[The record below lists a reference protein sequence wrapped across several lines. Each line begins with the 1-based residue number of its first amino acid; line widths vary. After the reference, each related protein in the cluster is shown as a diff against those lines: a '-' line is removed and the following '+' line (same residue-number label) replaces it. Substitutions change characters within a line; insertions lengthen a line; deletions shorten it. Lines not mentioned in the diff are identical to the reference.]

1 MKFLIVDD
9 NFDIQLTISSYLEF
23 KGIEVDSAYT
33 ADEALHLLE
42 SNLFDLIIMD
52 IMMPRLSGIEATRRI
67 RQQLKIQTP
76 ILFLTARDALGDKT
90 QAFEAGGD
98 DYLVK
103 PFELEELMLRAQA
116 LIKRCGVGN
125 HQSYWEYKN
134 LKLSASQP
142 VLWVGSRQITLS
154 KTLYSLLKP
163 LMQQPEQIHSQQQL
177 IDKVWHQEGDYR
189 ESLRSHIYSLRKLLK
204 QEGSLAV
211 IENRPGT
218 GYVLL

>member
-9 NFDIQLTISSYLEF
+9 NFDIQLTISSF
-23 KGIEVDSAYT
+23 DSRELRLILPIQRMKPCT
-33 ADEALHLLE
+33 LE

-116 LIKRCGVGN
+116 LIKRCGVDN

-163 LMQQPEQIHSQQQL
+163 LMQQP
-177 IDKVWHQEGDYR
+177 
-189 ESLRSHIYSLRKLLK
+189 
-204 QEGSLAV
+204 
-211 IENRPGT
+211 NR
-218 GYVLL
+218 YILNSN